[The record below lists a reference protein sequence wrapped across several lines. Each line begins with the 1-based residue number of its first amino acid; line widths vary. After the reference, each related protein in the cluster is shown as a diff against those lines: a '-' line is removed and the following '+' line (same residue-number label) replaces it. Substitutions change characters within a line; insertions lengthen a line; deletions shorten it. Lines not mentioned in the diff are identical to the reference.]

1 MDVIQVGDR
10 VRVRARR
17 LVHHQK
23 VGTVVALS
31 PTGGCYVHLD
41 DDHDLP
47 AARVFFHSEEVELA
61 SAAPVRLPGGWADRH
76 HDDVKDEP

>member
-1 MDVIQVGDR
+1 MEAIQVGDR

-17 LVHHQK
+17 LVHHRK

-47 AARVFFHSEEVELA
+47 AARVFFHGEEVELA
-61 SAAPVRLPGGWADRH
+61 SEAPERPPGAWTDRIR
-76 HDDVKDEP
+76 DDAKD

>member
-1 MDVIQVGDR
+1 MDVIHVGDR
-10 VRVRARR
+10 VRVHARQ
-17 LVHHQK
+17 LVHDRK

-61 SAAPVRLPGGWADRH
+61 SAAPVRPPDGWAGRVR
-76 HDDVKDEP
+76 DDVKD